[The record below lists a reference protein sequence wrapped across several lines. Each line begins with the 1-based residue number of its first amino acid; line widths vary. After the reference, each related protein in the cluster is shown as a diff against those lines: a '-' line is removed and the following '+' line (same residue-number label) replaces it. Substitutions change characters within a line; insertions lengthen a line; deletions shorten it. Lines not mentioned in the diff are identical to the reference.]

1 MKNAFLKCSLLL
13 SISVASLLANV
24 DTNDSYAIGA
34 TSGGYVLKGLLDQ
47 KQLGVGYDADAVIK
61 GFSDALKSEL
71 KLSDDEIAKLLN
83 KRAESCLLYT
93 SGNVCQLS
101 NASDYHSLA
110 SFLRYLLQKDFLLFR
125 ALLERYVFLKLLL
138 DRLLKFYLVACR
150 QSA

>member
-1 MKNAFLKCSLLL
+1 MKNGFLKCSLLL
-13 SISVASLLANV
+13 SLSVASLLANV

-83 KRAESCLLYT
+83 KRAES
-93 SGNVCQLS
+93 
-101 NASDYHSLA
+101 
-110 SFLRYLLQKDFLLFR
+110 
-125 ALLERYVFLKLLL
+125 L
-138 DRLLKFYLVACR
+138 DKIVKQQNQIYNMR
-150 QSA
+150 S